1 MDIEVRKTNHRET
14 RRVESP
20 VPVPADGQA
29 LLRIDT
35 FGLSM
40 NNASFALMGDLMG
53 YWLLF
58 PGADEGWGRVPVF
71 GFADVVASAHP
82 DVDEGTRLFGYLP
95 MSTHLLVEPAKVG
108 PRGFFDATA
117 HRRQVMATVW
127 NHYQDVTATSAEER
141 AREAQRSLLGPLF
154 VTGFLMDDFL
164 DDNGG
169 FGADTVV
176 VTAASSRTALS
187 LAWCM
192 KRRGGRRV
200 IALTSPERVDVVKD
214 LGVYDEVLPYD
225 RVADLS
231 GDRAVYVDFAG
242 VVSLRESV
250 HARYGEGLVH
260 SMIAGMSYIEDPA
273 GVVLDPPAVGA
284 PPQPF
289 MAQLQVAKRAQEW
302 GQDVF
307 DARREEAWLEFSAWT
322 DGWLTIV
329 DGRGPDALEA
339 AWQGLL
345 AGDVDPAVGHQLSL
359 WT

>member
-1 MDIEVRKTNHRET
+1 MDIEVRKDRPAET
-14 RRVESP
+14 RRVDAPEP
-20 VPVPADGQA
+20 EPADGQA

-35 FGLSM
+35 FGLST
-40 NNASFALMGDLMG
+40 NNASFALLGDLMG

-58 PGADEGWGRVPVF
+58 PAADGAWGRVPVF
-71 GFADVVASAHP
+71 GFADVVASRHP
-82 DVDEGTRLFGYLP
+82 EVVEGTRLFGYLP

-127 NHYQDVTATSAEER
+127 NHYQDVTDGDRGA
-141 AREAQRSLLGPLF
+141 EAQRSLLGPLF
-154 VTGFLMDDFL
+154 VTGFLMDDYL

-176 VTAASSRTALS
+176 VSAASSRTALA
-187 LAWCM
+187 LAWCLR
-192 KRRGGRRV
+192 RRGGRRV
-200 IALTSPERVDVVKD
+200 VGLTSPARVAALSG

-225 RVADLS
+225 AVADLP

-242 VVSLRESV
+242 RVALREAV
-250 HARYGEGLVH
+250 HARFGQGLTH
-260 SMIAGMSYIEDPA
+260 SMVAGTTHVTDPS
-273 GVVLDPPAVGA
+273 GVVLHPPAVGA

-307 DARREEAWLEFSAWT
+307 DARREAAWQAFTAWT
-322 DGWLTIV
+322 AGWLRIE
-329 DGRGPDALEA
+329 DGRGPDAVEP
-339 AWQGLL
+339 AWRALV
-345 AGDVDPAVGHQLSL
+345 AGDVDPAVGHQLSV
-359 WT
+359 WG